1 MRCSAIFLFLSG
13 CIFTPG
19 QPWGVANVSLDAV
32 FAPDNTRLVD
42 GRLITAKDYAVA
54 LDDVRVTFGEL
65 FLVQSS
71 GGGALS
77 FDPATPP
84 PGFSLCHNGECHR
97 DTGEIISYAEVEAE
111 LAGGTA
117 APTGLAVDV
126 DFTTPLTNAPVVLPA
141 ACGDCVLERGTITLA
156 QLDVVSVS
164 VRGTAFDRR
173 DDARLPE
180 GGLPFEIDIPVG
192 APVVAELAIPVERF
206 EAIDINLP
214 LRFSLGVTL
223 LDGIDFAESLDVN
236 DSATRIID
244 GSTLE
249 VRP

>member
-1 MRCSAIFLFLSG
+1 MRCRPDALLLLFFGG

-19 QPWGVANVSLDAV
+19 QPWGVAQVSLDAL
-32 FAPDNTRLVD
+32 FAPDDTRLVD

-71 GGGALS
+71 EGALS

-84 PGFSLCHNGECHR
+84 PGFTQCHNGECQR
-97 DTGEIISYAEVEAE
+97 DNREIVSNAEVEAE
-111 LAGGTA
+111 LSGGAVRGVPVDLDFTA
-117 APTGLAVDV
+117 A
-126 DFTTPLTNAPVVLPA
+126 LTDAPVLLPA
-141 ACGDCVLERGTITLA
+141 NCDPCVLDRGTITLA
-156 QLDVVSVS
+156 QLDIVSVN

-173 DDARLPE
+173 ADARLPAE
-180 GGLPFEIDIPVG
+180 GLPFEIEVPVD

-206 EAIDINLP
+206 EAIDIALP
-214 LRFSLGVTL
+214 LRFSLGATL
-223 LDGIDFAESLDVN
+223 LDGIDFAESLALN
-236 DSATRIID
+236 DSATRIVD

-249 VRP
+249 IRP